1 VRLLG
6 TLIVYD
12 IVFARW
18 ASLGR
23 RSNPNR
29 YVPQRDCGTRVFRH
43 AFRGGFFLVPV
54 SLIGVTSRGY

>member
-6 TLIVYD
+6 TLIVY
-12 IVFARW
+12 IVFERW
-18 ASLGR
+18 ISLVR

-43 AFRGGFFLVPV
+43 VFRGGFF
-54 SLIGVTSRGY
+54 